1 MRRGKD
7 VDRVSQ
13 TLPCCMERNS
23 KLRAYWR
30 RAREATLTGKGQHLR
45 TVTGQIHELWPEGA
59 LKRKTG
65 TLLTVQW
72 NKDTQAFIFLPENHI
87 ARDKWRFCNT
97 ELFSQPLEFLVVL
110 TLLNSQKF
118 KKMCNFVKQEWSF
131 ICNSKTVSASV
142 CDIIYIFILMFDLF
156 SP

>member
-1 MRRGKD
+1 M
-7 VDRVSQ
+7 SALEQ
-13 TLPCCMERNS
+13 TTEHFLIITGFFWVCICVHVYLTQLNS
-23 KLRAYWR
+23 MYFFL
-30 RAREATLTGKGQHLR
+30 TLWAQNAK
-45 TVTGQIHELWPEGA
+45 I
-59 LKRKTG
+59 
-65 TLLTVQW
+65 LLS